1 MQNPFIDNQ
10 AWLKLTSGLTKI
22 AQQEIM
28 LRFNKVGYE
37 LKADGSLLTEADT
50 AMQTAMQTFLQHNWP
65 QFALLGEE
73 SEKKEQQAALDAENG
88 CWILDPI
95 DGTTNF
101 ANGIAFF
108 SVSLALMINGELV
121 LGLVYDPAR
130 DELFS
135 ARLGLGAQ
143 LNNQPIKTDQFSR
156 TLKESVG
163 IIDFKRLDDSLATA
177 LAVQAPYAS
186 QRSFGSVALDWC
198 WIAAGRGQLYLHG
211 NQSLW
216 DYAAGWLILEEA
228 GGASVSLDD
237 QPVLVKKIGKRPA
250 IAASNQ
256 GLLSIW
262 KDWIDRH
269 NKD

>member
-1 MQNPFIDNQ
+1 MMHPFINNQ
-10 AWLKLTSGLTKI
+10 AWLTLKSGLTEI
-22 AQQEIM
+22 AKQEIM
-28 LRFNKVGYE
+28 TRFNNTDYE
-37 LKADGSLLTEADT
+37 LKSDGSLLTEADT
-50 AMQTAMQTFLQHNWP
+50 AMQKAMKAFLHLNWP
-65 QFALLGEE
+65 EFTLVGEE
-73 SEKKEQQAALDAENG
+73 SDKSEQQAALDAEQG

-108 SVSLALMINGELV
+108 SVSLALMIKGEVV

-143 LNNQPIKTDQFSR
+143 LNNQPIKTEQHLR
-156 TLKESVG
+156 TLNQCVG
-163 IIDFKRLDDSLATA
+163 IVDFKRLDDALATA
-177 LAVQAPYAS
+177 LAIQAPYSS

-216 DYAAGWLILEEA
+216 DYAAGWLILNEA
-228 GGASVSLDD
+228 GGASISLDN
-237 QPVLVKKIGKRPA
+237 QPVLVKKISKRPA
-250 IAASNQ
+250 VAASNLS
-256 GLLSIW
+256 LLQTW
-262 KDWIDRH
+262 KNWIDRH
-269 NKD
+269 NKE